1 MRYLFIFILALTSNS
16 IASPRTFILDTSA
29 SEIIWTGKKVTAAH
43 TGTVKIKE
51 GKFKLTGNDISEAI
65 FHIDMTS
72 IKNNDISDPK
82 YNKKLVDHLVS
93 SDFFSAT
100 DFPEATFTINQAK
113 FIPNTP
119 DGQPNYSIAG
129 KLSIKGIENDVS
141 FPAIVSINN
150 NEAKASG
157 TVTLDR
163 TKWNIRYGSG
173 KFFESLGDKLILD
186 DFTVE
191 LKLVA
196 KA

>member
-1 MRYLFIFILALTSNS
+1 MRYLLILLLIFISSAN
-16 IASPRTFILDTSA
+16 AAPKTFTLDTSA
-29 SEIIWTGKKVTAAH
+29 SEIKWTGKKVTAAH
-43 TGTVKIKE
+43 TGTVNIKE
-51 GKFKLTGNDISEAI
+51 GKFKLNGNDISDGS
-65 FHIDMTS
+65 FQIDMTS
-72 IKNNDISDPK
+72 IKNSDIIDPK
-82 YNKKLVDHLVS
+82 YNKKLVDHLIS
-93 SDFFSAT
+93 ADFFSAS
-100 DFPEATFTINQAK
+100 DFPEATFKIQKAK
-113 FIPNTP
+113 FIPNAP
-119 DGQPNYSIAG
+119 SGQPNYTIEG

-141 FPAIVSINN
+141 FPATISISN
-150 NEAKASG
+150 NEATASG